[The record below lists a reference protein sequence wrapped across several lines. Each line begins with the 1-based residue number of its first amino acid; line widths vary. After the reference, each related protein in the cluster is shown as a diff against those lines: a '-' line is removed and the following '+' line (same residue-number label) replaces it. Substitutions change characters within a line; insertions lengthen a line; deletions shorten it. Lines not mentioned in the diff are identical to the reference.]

1 MGTADARTVQ
11 CQKENRRKD
20 TQELYHVREVTPPPK
35 DLGVYRFPKN
45 TQCGEL
51 IHVRGNE
58 YLVSG
63 VTYRYQLKKGRYV
76 QDTVRL
82 DVQGTGRYFLN
93 LMLDKLL
100 QE

>member
-1 MGTADARTVQ
+1 M
-11 CQKENRRKD
+11 
-20 TQELYHVREVTPPPK
+20 
-35 DLGVYRFPKN
+35 YRFPKN

-76 QDTVRL
+76 QDAIRL

-93 LMLDKLL
+93 LMLDKLM
-100 QE
+100 EG